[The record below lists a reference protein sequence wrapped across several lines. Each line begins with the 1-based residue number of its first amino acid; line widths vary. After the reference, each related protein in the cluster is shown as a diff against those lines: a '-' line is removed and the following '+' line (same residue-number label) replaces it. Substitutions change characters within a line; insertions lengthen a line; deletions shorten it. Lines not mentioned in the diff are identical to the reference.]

1 MLTASSFHRLDML
14 DTLAFFKRLTV
25 EVDILNVCEQEDLV
39 KQLKHLLV

>member
-14 DTLAFFKRLTV
+14 DALAFFKRLTI
-25 EVDILNVCEQEDLV
+25 EVDILNVSEQENLV